1 MLRKIL
7 LICSL
12 FIFTLNVSAS
22 NNPQIRITTNLGEIE
37 ILLNSEKAPKTVAN
51 FVNYIN
57 DGFYSGTVFHRV
69 IKDFMIQGGG
79 FTANLQRKENNP
91 PIINEANNGLQ
102 NIRGSIAMARTNEPH
117 SATSQFFINTK
128 DNAFLN
134 HTNKTMR
141 GWGYTVFGNVTK
153 GMNVIDKMNITK
165 TGAKGIFNQDVPVDT
180 IVIQKIELINDQA
193 PTTELNPS

>member
-1 MLRKIL
+1 MLRNIL
-7 LICSL
+7 LTCAL
-12 FIFTLNVSAS
+12 FIFTLNAFAS

-37 ILLNSEKAPKTVAN
+37 LLLNQTKAPKTVAN
-51 FVNYIN
+51 FINYIN
-57 DGFYSGTVFHRV
+57 QGFYSGTVFHRV

-79 FTANLQRKENNP
+79 FTSNLQRKPNNP
-91 PIINEANNGLQ
+91 PIMNEANNGLP

-134 HTNKTMR
+134 HSNKTMR

-153 GMNVIDKMNITK
+153 GMDIINKINIAK

-180 IVIQKIELINDQA
+180 IVIQKIELVHIQTS
-193 PTTELNPS
+193 TTH